1 MRGETSAGYSVHE
14 METVPFE
21 ATQVAALMTST
32 QSPQNPRDVAEPTEP
47 LNKPPENNEDEPKD
61 SHLTPPAAEAA
72 QEQALEARLP
82 EPKSPQPG
90 TCEKEVPDIGT
101 PGSLADILAHKV
113 HWEGLYLS

>member
-1 MRGETSAGYSVHE
+1 